1 VRFYGVGI
9 INTVFGYSLFFLLI
23 ATGLN
28 IYIAQAVGHLIGM
41 TFNYVMFRRHV
52 FTDSAPAIRRYLAA
66 YGVNY
71 LLGLGLIALF
81 SRFMQSP
88 YAIGA
93 SAAVTASV
101 INFAVLRFL
110 VFNRRVTTP

>member
-1 VRFYGVGI
+1 
-9 INTVFGYSLFFLLI
+9 
-23 ATGLN
+23 
-28 IYIAQAVGHLIGM
+28 M
-41 TFNYVMFRRHV
+41 
-52 FTDSAPAIRRYLAA
+52 
-66 YGVNY
+66 NY

-81 SRFMQSP
+81 SRVMQSP

-93 SAAVTASV
+93 SAAVTASA